1 MTPPPPGRFA
11 DLGLR
16 VASGL
21 AMAAAGFLALWLG
34 GAAFLGLVALVV
46 GLMMWELAGLA
57 LPRAGSGLLAA
68 ALGAL
73 AALSVALSRLMPP
86 EYLLPLALLP
96 AVAGLVGARGG
107 GRRVFAPIA
116 ALLVLSGFGLLHLR
130 EDLGLVWVL
139 WLVLV
144 VIATDVLGY
153 FAGKALGGPR
163 LWPRVSPKKTWAGTL
178 AGWAGAAAV
187 GLAFARFTGAG
198 AGLVALSVAAAMA
211 AQIGDIS
218 ESAVKRQAGVKD
230 ASHLIPGHGGLFD
243 RFDGLFGAAL
253 FFLVAE
259 RLVAFPPPAAG

>member
-1 MTPPPPGRFA
+1 MTPTPGRFS

-21 AMAAAGFLALWLG
+21 AMAGAGFAALWLG
-34 GAAFLGLVALVV
+34 GVAFLGVVALVV
-46 GLMMWELAGLA
+46 GLMVWELAGLS
-57 LPRAGSGLLAA
+57 LPQDGPGLPAA
-68 ALGAL
+68 ALGAV
-73 AALSVALSRLMPP
+73 AAAAVALSRLMPV
-86 EYLLPLALLP
+86 EYVLPLALLP
-96 AVAGLVGARGG
+96 AVAGLVAAPG

-116 ALLVLSGFGLLHLR
+116 ALLVLAGFGLLHLR
-130 EDLGLVWVL
+130 EDLGFVWVL

-187 GLAFARFTGAG
+187 GLAFARLTGAG

-218 ESAVKRQAGVKD
+218 ESAVKRRAGVKD

-243 RFDGLFGAAL
+243 RFDGLFGAAV

-259 RLVAFPPPAAG
+259 RLVGFPPPVAG